1 MNAGGASGMSNEAS
15 ATPKAASSGAVDVTS
30 KVSILTTTFVYSSKT
45 VTLNGTMT
53 VTNQSTQAIPGP
65 LEVVLTNLPAGV
77 TLFNL
82 SGTTNGAP
90 FITVPGV
97 GSLAAGQSATVALE
111 FKDGH
116 SSPITF
122 TTAVYSGSF

>member
-1 MNAGGASGMSNEAS
+1 MTIAN
-15 ATPKAASSGAVDVTS
+15 
-30 KVSILTTTFVYSSKT
+30 TTR
-45 VTLNGTMT
+45 
-53 VTNQSTQAIPGP
+53 QAIPGP

-97 GSLAAGQSATVALE
+97 SSLGANRSATVTLE
-111 FKDGH
+111 FKDP
-116 SSPITF
+116 SSGPIAF
-122 TTAVYSGSF
+122 TTTVYSGRL